1 MSDKKKFEGKTEMT
15 PESKAKLEK
24 WIREGAQKELD
35 ILKNKKE
42 LTQDDYIR
50 MQILTSLM
58 NKGVDIDL
66 NMEDGKMNV
75 GIKPK

>member
-1 MSDKKKFEGKTEMT
+1 MSDKQKMEGKAEWT

>member
-1 MSDKKKFEGKTEMT
+1 MSDKQKMEGKAEWT

-24 WIREGAQKELD
+24 WITEGTQKELD

-42 LTQDDYIR
+42 LTQDDNIR
-50 MQILTSLM
+50 MQILTSIM
-58 NKGVDIDL
+58 NNGFDIDM
-66 NMEDGKMNV
+66 NMEDGKMNL